1 MKGGCVGGGG
11 GSIGHVV
18 VVCKGG
24 CGCWQE
30 GGHGVTDL
38 ILLS

>member
-1 MKGGCVGGGG
+1 MVG

-18 VVCKGG
+18 VVCNGG
-24 CGCWQE
+24 CGGGCWQD